1 MSVVAVIPAR
11 GGSKGVP
18 LKNLARVGGRP
29 LVARAVDACRR
40 ADLVD
45 MVVVSTDHDG
55 IAAVARDAGA
65 TVVERPADLGADTA
79 SSESVLLHALD
90 RLTEDG
96 INPQILVFVQCTSPF
111 IDPAD
116 LDDAVRQVRD
126 DLADSVF
133 SAVETYEF
141 LWHITPD
148 GARGVNHDHTYRPRR
163 QDRAPHYRETG
174 AFYVL
179 RVSGF
184 REHQHRFFGR
194 IAVQQVNPAHAVEVD
209 SVEELDLACAVARAL
224 DREEP
229 LDVDAVV
236 TDFDGVHTDD
246 RVYVDQ
252 DGRETVVVNR
262 GDGMGV
268 SLLLKAGIRVCILS
282 TEVNS
287 VVRARARKL
296 GVPVMHGLS
305 DKRTALLQWMADEGL
320 DPARVAYV
328 GNDVNDLGCLAE
340 VGWPI
345 AVPDSHPDVLA
356 AARLVLT
363 RPGGSGAVR
372 EICERVLA
380 ARKG

>member
-1 MSVVAVIPAR
+1 VSVVAVIPAR

-29 LVARAVDACRR
+29 LVVRAVDACRR
-40 ADLVD
+40 AQLVD
-45 MVVVSTDHDG
+45 TVVVSTDHDG
-55 IAAVARDAGA
+55 IARAARDAGA
-65 TVVERPADLGADTA
+65 LVLDRPAELGGDIV
-79 SSESVLLHALD
+79 SSEAVLLHALD
-90 RLTEDG
+90 RLAEHGAD
-96 INPQILVFVQCTSPF
+96 PRILVFVQCTSPF

-141 LWHITPD
+141 LWRATPE
-148 GARGVNHDHTYRPRR
+148 GLRGVNHDHTRRPRR
-163 QDRAPHYRETG
+163 QDREPHHRETG
-174 AFYVL
+174 AFYVM
-179 RVSGF
+179 RADGF
-184 REHQHRFFGR
+184 REHRHRFFGR
-194 IAVQQVNPAHAVEVD
+194 IAVQPVDPSHAVEVD
-209 SVEELDLACAVARAL
+209 SEEELDLARAVARAV

-252 DGRETVVVNR
+252 DGRETVAVTR

-268 SLLLKAGIRVCILS
+268 RLLLEAGVRVCVLS
-282 TEVNS
+282 TETNP
-287 VVRARARKL
+287 VVRARAQKL
-296 GVPVMHGLS
+296 GVPVTQGLR
-305 DKRTALLQWMADEGL
+305 DKRAALRQWMDDEGL

-345 AVPDSHPDVLA
+345 AVPDSHPEVLA

-372 EICERVLA
+372 EVCERVLA

>member
-1 MSVVAVIPAR
+1 M
-11 GGSKGVP
+11 P

-40 ADLVD
+40 AELIDT
-45 MVVVSTDHDG
+45 VVVSTDHEG
-55 IAAVARDAGA
+55 IAKAARDAGA
-65 TVVERPADLGADTA
+65 AVVRRPAELGGDTA
-79 SSESVLLHALD
+79 SSESALLHALD
-90 RLTEDG
+90 RLAEDG
-96 INPQILVFVQCTSPF
+96 VDPRILVFVQCTSPF
-111 IDPAD
+111 IDPGD

-141 LWHITPD
+141 LWRITPD
-148 GARGVNHDHTYRPRR
+148 GARGVNHEHLHRPRR
-163 QDRAPHYRETG
+163 QDREPHHRETG
-174 AFYVL
+174 AFYVM
-179 RVSGF
+179 RVDGF
-184 REHQHRFFGR
+184 REHRHRFFGR
-194 IAVQQVNPAHAVEVD
+194 IAVQQVDPAHAVEVD
-209 SVEELDLACAVARAL
+209 SAEELDLVRAVARTL
-224 DREEP
+224 DRDEP

-246 RVYVDQ
+246 RAYVDQ
-252 DGRETVVVNR
+252 DGRETVAVTR

-268 SLLLKAGIRVCILS
+268 RLLLEAGIRVCILS
-282 TEVNS
+282 TETNP

-296 GVPVMHGLS
+296 GVPVTHGLS
-305 DKRTALLQWMADEGL
+305 DKRAALRQWMDDEGL

-372 EICERVLA
+372 EVCERVLA